1 MIHCLNL
8 HIREGGGMDSMHY
21 GKFQVK
27 IDADLNI
34 ISADLREY
42 LFRSEDGSLVQR
54 ATNLICFEIW
64 G

>member
-1 MIHCLNL
+1 
-8 HIREGGGMDSMHY
+8 MDSMHY